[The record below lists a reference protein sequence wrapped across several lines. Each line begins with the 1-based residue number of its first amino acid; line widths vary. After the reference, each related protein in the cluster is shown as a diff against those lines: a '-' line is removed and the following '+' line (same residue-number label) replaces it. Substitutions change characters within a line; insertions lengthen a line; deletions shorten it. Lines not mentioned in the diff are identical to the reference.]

1 METLNAPTT
10 TVAPLAQTLA
20 RRPHDLSAMSRAIV
34 KSLKRT
40 VCTHV
45 QNDPDHARRSALS
58 LLERSMRF
66 GHGRLSVL
74 RLRAAVDVGAQVP
87 QAWWAYCARAAGAS
101 QDAKV
106 QGLYR
111 EAALRATQRLGT
123 AAT

>member
-1 METLNAPTT
+1 MPFALR
-10 TVAPLAQTLA
+10 AQTLA
-20 RRPHDLSAMSRAIV
+20 GSTHHLLAMSRATV
-34 KSLKRT
+34 RTLKRS
-40 VCTHV
+40 VRTHI
-45 QNDPDHARRSALS
+45 QNDPDHARQSALS

-111 EAALRATQRLGT
+111 EAALLATQRPAE
-123 AAT
+123 AAA